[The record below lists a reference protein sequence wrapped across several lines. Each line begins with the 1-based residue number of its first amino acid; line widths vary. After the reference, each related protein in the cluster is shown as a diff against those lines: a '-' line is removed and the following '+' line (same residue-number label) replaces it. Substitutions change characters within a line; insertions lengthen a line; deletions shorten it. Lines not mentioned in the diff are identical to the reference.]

1 MRSAANRASPIDDG
15 KSRRKVSPMSDSFE
29 SIRVIDEPTAIEIVG
44 VSPRT
49 WDRMRARG
57 ELPPKTRLSTNRIG
71 YRLIDIK
78 EWLDRRRE
86 AAA

>member
-1 MRSAANRASPIDDG
+1 
-15 KSRRKVSPMSDSFE
+15 MSDSFE
-29 SIRVIDEPTAIEIVG
+29 SVRVVDEPTAIEIVG

-49 WDRMRARG
+49 WDRMKARG
-57 ELPPKTRLSTNRIG
+57 ELPTKTRLSTNRVG

-86 AAA
+86 VAA